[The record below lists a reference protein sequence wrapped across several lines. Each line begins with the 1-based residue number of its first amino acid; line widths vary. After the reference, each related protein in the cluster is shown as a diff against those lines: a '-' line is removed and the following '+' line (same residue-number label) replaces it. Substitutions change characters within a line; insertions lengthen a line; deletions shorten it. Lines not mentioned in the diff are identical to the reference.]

1 MVMNKI
7 LLIVGMF
14 LISISLVSASIGV
27 GISPSK
33 VSDQVVSKQ
42 EKNCTFTIYNTGD
55 IPVLIKMSAS
65 DELEGKVKFYPEE
78 LSIIPEP
85 EPHRL
90 PPVNGKDVIV
100 TVKAPVSR
108 DLKKITGHI
117 VATAGAAPGSS
128 FGGSGAVASRF
139 ELQISPPK
147 HFWDY
152 MTDKQIILVNLLI
165 LLVIIIF
172 IVRWLMKKKGIHF
185 ALVKE
190 EE

>member
-7 LLIVGMF
+7 LFIVGMF
-14 LISISLVSASIGV
+14 LVCISLVSASIGV

-33 VSDQVVSKQ
+33 VLDQVVSKQ
-42 EKNCTFTIYNTGD
+42 EKNYTFTIYNTGD

-65 DELEGKVKFYPEE
+65 DELEGKVRFYPEE
-78 LSIIPEP
+78 LSLLPEP

-90 PPVNGKDVIV
+90 PPVNGKDIIV
-100 TVKAPVSR
+100 TVKAPVSH

-139 ELQISPPK
+139 ELMIGPPK
-147 HFWDY
+147 YFWDY
-152 MTDKQIILVNLLI
+152 MTDKQILLANLVILLI
-165 LLVIIIF
+165 IIIF
-172 IVRWLMKKKGIHF
+172 IARWIMKKKGIHF